1 VSIAVRVAGLRVGI
15 ISALLGVGREVGQDF
30 GDDAGGIVGD
40 GGLDP
45 DVGEVCVVDLGPAED
60 AEVDVVEEA
69 GGRAA
74 WDM

>member
-40 GGLDP
+40 GGLT
-45 DVGEVCVVDLGPAED
+45 GRLGFSSA
-60 AEVDVVEEA
+60 
-69 GGRAA
+69 
-74 WDM
+74 